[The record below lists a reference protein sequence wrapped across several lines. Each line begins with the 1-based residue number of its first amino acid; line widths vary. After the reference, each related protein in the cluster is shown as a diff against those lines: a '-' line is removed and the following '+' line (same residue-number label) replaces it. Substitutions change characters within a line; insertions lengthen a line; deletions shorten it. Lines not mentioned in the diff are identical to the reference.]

1 MSEGDLV
8 QTVIERK
15 PVVLIKKVANRV
27 WDVLNLDG
35 TTTSEWVLNLE
46 PYEQAKI

>member
-8 QTVIERK
+8 QTVIGRK
-15 PVVLIKKVANRV
+15 PVILIKKVANKV

-35 TTTSEWVLNLE
+35 TKTSEWVLNLE
-46 PYEQAKI
+46 PYEKPI